1 MPSSHILY
9 IVHSRRKILVLKT
22 TDLKYLRETTRLKS
36 PMEYEAAGYYRPRE
50 TKERSTMPVEIHYGT
65 KMVPRDLT
73 GVAFICKAAKWIS
86 NREDMQTYKCQL
98 INVPRYCASWNLIP
112 HRINSTNTLH
122 AKLNGLPLLLA
133 QHTFPSWHDATMS
146 IELVEKE
153 DDEDRTNSREWTTVC
168 AHRNL
173 QPARIGYQTDCNQ
186 TTLRLRQSIS
196 ILSFYTFQRWHIPF
210 RVTDA
215 PGRDLP
221 AVTRFSTTRLD
232 LFLHIN
238 VNETVSSRREDVD
251 RRKVKRETREEE
263 HILSSRC
270 EAVPQRH
277 DVHSTARPTL
287 SHICWRPESGN
298 RDTYL
303 KGSFLSLRR
312 DLTLTSIL
320 LREVTNIIHN
330 LNASGNAIYKNAVL
344 THGFTEEKPPLW
356 KICTTSAFTKLHEYC
371 LIGEKRGTAV
381 RGIEISDSNLNSAFE
396 RQPCS
401 VAKQLEVGT
410 VCAVWHK
417 KTVEK
422 WALSPLWKNRFKLA
436 PRVPKPRFKKLVK
449 NCQRDCRVVRDPQTL
464 KSKGYG
470 FVSFVKKA
478 EAESAIGNMNGQ
490 WLGGRSIRT
499 NWATRKPPAP
509 KSEANAKP
517 LTFDEV
523 YNQSSPTNCTVYCGG
538 LTNGLTE
545 ELMQK
550 TFSPFGSIQEIRVF
564 KDKGYAFIR
573 FSTKESA
580 THAIVAV
587 HNTDI
592 NGQTVKCS
600 WGKESGD
607 PNNAQQTGQVNASLS
622 FPFIRSTRRTV
633 STCLSSKCVG
643 PGLLAISS
651 VRMGVIVGDVPILRG
666 GTQMQAGGFLQGM
679 QGYTYG
685 QFAGYQ
691 QAQYM
696 GMGMG
701 AVHAAGTAAGW
712 GQGLPG
718 GPQLPPHHAT
728 TVTAP
733 PGVQAAPPPPPP
745 PAQMM
750 AYPMQQFQVTI
761 TLSIPSIYACKCAP
775 YLFV

>member
-1 MPSSHILY
+1 SEHYHIF
-9 IVHSRRKILVLKT
+9 VG
-22 TDLKYLRETTRLKS
+22 DLSPEIETHTLREAFS
-36 PMEYEAAGYYRPRE
+36 AFG
-50 TKERSTMPVEIHYGT
+50 EI
-65 KMVPRDLT
+65 
-73 GVAFICKAAKWIS
+73 S
-86 NREDMQTYKCQL
+86 
-98 INVPRYCASWNLIP
+98 
-112 HRINSTNTLH
+112 
-122 AKLNGLPLLLA
+122 
-133 QHTFPSWHDATMS
+133 
-146 IELVEKE
+146 
-153 DDEDRTNSREWTTVC
+153 
-168 AHRNL
+168 
-173 QPARIGYQTDCNQ
+173 
-186 TTLRLRQSIS
+186 
-196 ILSFYTFQRWHIPF
+196 
-210 RVTDA
+210 
-215 PGRDLP
+215 
-221 AVTRFSTTRLD
+221 
-232 LFLHIN
+232 
-238 VNETVSSRREDVD
+238 
-251 RRKVKRETREEE
+251 
-263 HILSSRC
+263 
-270 EAVPQRH
+270 
-277 DVHSTARPTL
+277 
-287 SHICWRPESGN
+287 
-298 RDTYL
+298 
-303 KGSFLSLRR
+303 
-312 DLTLTSIL
+312 
-320 LREVTNIIHN
+320 
-330 LNASGNAIYKNAVL
+330 
-344 THGFTEEKPPLW
+344 
-356 KICTTSAFTKLHEYC
+356 CTTSAFTKLHEYC

-381 RGIEISDSNLNSAFE
+381 RGIEI
-396 RQPCS
+396 
-401 VAKQLEVGT
+401 
-410 VCAVWHK
+410 
-417 KTVEK
+417 
-422 WALSPLWKNRFKLA
+422 
-436 PRVPKPRFKKLVK
+436 
-449 NCQRDCRVVRDPQTL
+449 
-464 KSKGYG
+464 
-470 FVSFVKKA
+470 

-607 PNNAQQTGQVNASLS
+607 PNNAQQTGQTMFLLFSISLI
-622 FPFIRSTRRTV
+622 FVLFQA
-633 STCLSSKCVG
+633 LSSATYPYYAAAAAAAAAAAGVAGVG
-643 PGLLAISS
+643 
-651 VRMGVIVGDVPILRG
+651 GVGGVGGAGQLGYWYPPQSYPTTA
-666 GTQMQAGGFLQGM
+666 TQMQAGGFLQGM

-750 AYPMQQFQVTI
+750 AYPMQQFQYFQHIYYYITI
-761 TLSIPSIYACKCAP
+761 EINAFINLMEMEGKSARG
-775 YLFV
+775 